1 MVDEASLEKWAMKLL
16 CLVRN
21 GLEKN
26 DWTETPGVNDY
37 KFFLKDFLEEIE
49 VPVENKPG
57 HELSIKSDSIVPEG
71 YIDFVANGKR
81 TRFRIN

>member
-1 MVDEASLEKWAMKLL
+1 MKLL

-49 VPVENKPG
+49 VPVEK
-57 HELSIKSDSIVPEG
+57 
-71 YIDFVANGKR
+71 
-81 TRFRIN
+81 